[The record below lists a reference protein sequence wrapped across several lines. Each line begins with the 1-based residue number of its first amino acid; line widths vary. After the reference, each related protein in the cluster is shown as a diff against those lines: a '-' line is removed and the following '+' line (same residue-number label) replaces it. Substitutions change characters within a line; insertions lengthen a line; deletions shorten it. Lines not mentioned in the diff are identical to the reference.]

1 MCNVGFASI
10 QCMEGTCLTVEK
22 AVSQTVDKIHVQFSS
37 ESAKNRKK
45 SENVLLNSPPPPPA
59 TCHFTNVSTIYYNNW
74 KIVGTSTGQAAVFHA
89 NTWLSCLYFFILLCY
104 PIGNCMYFHL

>member
-45 SENVLLNSPPPPPA
+45 SENVLLNSTVICSIHTHTHTHRLPA
-59 TCHFTNVSTIYYNNW
+59 
-74 KIVGTSTGQAAVFHA
+74 
-89 NTWLSCLYFFILLCY
+89 IL
-104 PIGNCMYFHL
+104 HSS